1 MRKFTACVR
10 WMANWFT
17 HHKAATALAIAVLLL
32 AVPFHYSFAVSELF
46 TKFATNPIDTTM
58 ITLAGIVQ
66 VITGAI
72 GQATLALI
80 QMVVIPVL
88 GYNGFYNS
96 HITNL
101 GWSLVRDVVNM
112 FVVAVLMVIA
122 IMTIIGY
129 SAANWTQQLP
139 KLFIAIVLVNFS
151 KLICGFLIDVSQVIM
166 FTFVNAIVSIAA
178 GNFASMLSLNTFGQ
192 FGADFIE
199 KINAKGTGLEAFEF
213 LMAAYLQFV
222 VLLGILGVIF
232 LLAAAFVWRI
242 VILWVL
248 IIMSPLAFF
257 MVGVKDVFHAA
268 ESSYKTWWSKFTSAL
283 IFGPTM
289 VFFLWLALAAS
300 SGSNLAQTEDFPM
313 PETQGDAGIPL
324 KMFDLN
330 NFLGMFLALA
340 ILLAGMQQASASAGA
355 LGGWAASALS
365 EGMGKGLLKGLA
377 RPVNSAKRLGQFG
390 VKGGKVGGV
399 EVPGLAKVAPGLT
412 QQFGKGLANAGTG
425 LSKKLGGGVVAS
437 AIGGTFASAGAF
449 VANEGKEERKKLNK
463 AGAEVAEHMTDD
475 QKTAYNLAKAD
486 IAAGDADVAAG
497 NASILKAQEVLKNE
511 KSSDDQKR
519 LAEADIVEANARIK
533 EAKNRVSAGNGVL
546 AQFGGE
552 VHGARTKELVTKEK
566 AQKKLREEY
575 EKKYKDAGAKNYKEL
590 AAKDYNAVMA
600 QELAFASTD
609 EGKAFLQLSG
619 EEKDSI
625 EDTYTANPHL
635 IKAKG
640 DKSKVDMIMEHFQK
654 MEDKK
659 RLNVGAI
666 STNAFADPDARKA
679 MESFTRKDRDG
690 VESSVW
696 ADLESG
702 KGTIAQRDA
711 LVAMISVEDVRSAEK
726 GVQSV
731 ASLVRAHAVADG
743 DDSRRAAIIERLN
756 QPNAGGLPG
765 SVHGAASAALLNY
778 KKDGKAVYSTGDVL
792 GAEFAAMSTTFGADA
807 DTKNP
812 PSIVTRA
819 NAMVTA
825 DSKTARFF
833 DSQVTDA
840 PNAASFAV
848 AGATKKDDI
857 RRLQRVI
864 AEKAG
869 TSEAVDAEKALEVM
883 GKSVTAESKRANI
896 SKARGDQL
904 KNLAQ
909 ELGVESHYR
918 NRRND
923 DDDNNGGGTP
933 PPIVGGPSGG
943 GNGGGGS
950 SGGSSGGAAPAQSSG
965 STPSSGGS
973 TTASSSSASNTDT
986 VGPAIYTEEASRSSK
1001 PLGKIYENPYSDPD
1015 IGGSSFDDVGYDAKE
1030 GIEDRARREAVSAVK
1045 AHYPKLKVGGIE
1057 WMNEVQ
1063 KIQADRSRGYY
1074 NDFVRNNPEK
1084 AAAYASRHAEV
1095 GQAFER
1101 YQREQKSS

>member
-10 WMANWFT
+10 WLANWFAN
-17 HHKAATALAIAVLLL
+17 HKAATALVLAVLILTI
-32 AVPFHYSFAVSELF
+32 PSHYSFALGELF

-112 FVVAVLMVIA
+112 FVVVVLMVIA

-192 FGADFIE
+192 FGSDFID

-213 LMAAYLQFV
+213 LMAAYLQFI
-222 VLLGILGVIF
+222 VLLAILGVIF

-257 MVGVKDVFHAA
+257 MIGVKDVFHAA

-283 IFGPTM
+283 TFGPTM

-365 EGMGKGLLKGLA
+365 EGMGTGLLKGLA
-377 RPVNSAKRLGQFG
+377 RPGNSAKRLGRFG
-390 VKGGKVGGV
+390 VSGGKVAGV

-412 QQFGKGLANAGTG
+412 QKLGKGLANAGTD
-425 LSKKLGGGVVAS
+425 LSKKLGGGVIAS
-437 AIGGTFASAGAF
+437 AVGGSLASAGAF
-449 VANEGKEERKKLNK
+449 VAHEGKEERKKLNK

-486 IAAGDADVAAG
+486 IAASDADIASG
-497 NASILKAQEVLKNE
+497 NARILAAQKTLADKEA
-511 KSSDDQKR
+511 SDDQKKI
-519 LAEADIVEANARIK
+519 AEEEIQAANTLIAA
-533 EAKNRVSAGNGVL
+533 AKQRNSGAAGVL
-546 AQFGGE
+546 AQYGGE

-575 EKKYKDAGAKNYKEL
+575 EKKYKDAGAGNYKEL

-600 QELAFASTD
+600 QELAFASSD

-619 EEKDSI
+619 EEKDSV

-640 DKSKVDMIMEHFQK
+640 GKSKVDMIKEHFQK

-666 STNAFADPDARKA
+666 STSAFADPDARKA
-679 MESFTRKDRDG
+679 MEGFKRKDKDG
-690 VESSVW
+690 VETSVW
-696 ADLESG
+696 SDLESG

-711 LVAMISVEDVRSAEK
+711 VVAMISADDVRSADK

-743 DDSRRAAIIERLN
+743 GDDRRAAILERLN

-765 SVHGAASAALLNY
+765 SVHGAVSAALLNSDKGY
-778 KKDGKAVYSTGDVL
+778 TPQQVL
-792 GAEFAAMSTTFGADA
+792 GSGFDGMVGQLDDSK

-812 PSIVTRA
+812 PEIVNRA
-819 NAMVTA
+819 MAMVTA
-825 DSKTARFF
+825 DAKTARFF
-833 DSQVTDA
+833 DGRVADVPTA
-840 PNAASFAV
+840 VSFAV
-848 AGATKKDDI
+848 ASATKKDDI

-864 AEKAG
+864 SEKAG
-869 TSEAVDAEKALEVM
+869 TSEAQDAEKALEVM
-883 GKSVTAESKRANI
+883 GKAVTAESKRSTNLKSRA
-896 SKARGDQL
+896 DQL

-918 NRRND
+918 HRD
-923 DDDNNGGGTP
+923 DGKTPPSGGSTP
-933 PPIVGGPSGG
+933 PPTSGGPSGGNGGG
-943 GNGGGGS
+943 GNGGGGN
-950 SGGSSGGAAPAQSSG
+950 SGGAAPSSNSG
-965 STPSSGGS
+965 SASSSGGS
-973 TTASSSSASNTDT
+973 TSSNSGTQTTSAQSTRPIRTSAAGTSAESRQPNVYRSASPRRSSATVYTD
-986 VGPAIYTEEASRSSK
+986 
-1001 PLGKIYENPYSDPD
+1001 SDPSKA
-1015 IGGSSFDDVGYDAKE
+1015 GQRMTPELRAQFEARQAAQDA
-1030 GIEDRARREAVSAVK
+1030 AVSAE
-1045 AHYPKLKVGGIE
+1045 AE
-1057 WMNEVQ
+1057 
-1063 KIQADRSRGYY
+1063 
-1074 NDFVRNNPEK
+1074 
-1084 AAAYASRHAEV
+1084 AAARYNVMTSPENRAANNAAFAARRNATLPPESRAP
-1095 GQAFER
+1095 R
-1101 YQREQKSS
+1101 S